1 MHKKILALL
10 LALSIFLPLLGCN
23 KAPGTGANQS
33 GQSGTTQAPP
43 ETPTTPSG
51 EDLQMVLATAHIP
64 ELFLE
69 LKYSGTDNLAGKA
82 VYNFQELYLRQ
93 GTVKKLQGVVDA
105 LKEENL
111 TLKIWDGFRPTS
123 AQQALWDACPDA
135 ALVQN
140 PATGSSPY
148 NRGSCV
154 SVTLADAQG
163 NELTMPSGF
172 DDLSS
177 KADRDYSDCTAE
189 AAENAK
195 LLQSLMEQ
203 NGFTGNADKWW
214 QFTDTMEYPEETCF
228 DPAVISL
235 WYVDGQEEIPLLTE
249 ANADAAYLETIAA
262 RDHVTVLGYADT
274 FALVSYES
282 QTGYIEKKYLQSI
295 QELASTTAWTPDCN
309 EHIKLYKTASTET
322 ILKKIP
328 KGAEVVLNKWS
339 GKYAKVT
346 YKGTTGYVLSYFIMP
361 AQKDY
366 FTVCLQVVK
375 PTDTYTY
382 EQMLSD
388 IATLK
393 ALYPDQITVSS
404 IGKSELGKDLPVILL
419 GNTSAK
425 QHVFIQAAIHGR
437 EHMTAWLAM
446 TMADYA
452 LSQNQLAAGDVCY
465 HIVPMSNPDGVEIS
479 QTGKLLTAEQK
490 AIYKKDLAAGYTN
503 SGTAYYAK
511 NWKANAL
518 GVDLNRNFPSG
529 WENSR
534 DRLNPSYQAH
544 CGSAPFIAAETKAL
558 RDYTL
563 SNSFS
568 ATISLHSQG
577 SVLYYNYGK
586 KQPVNDLSRSLALAV
601 QKEIGYTMVKDDG
614 TTGAGYKDWVM
625 DELGIPSLTIETGSI
640 GCPLPKRENANL
652 FARFHNVIP
661 AITAWLQEQA
671 A

>member
-1 MHKKILALL
+1 MYKKVIALFL
-10 LALSIFLPLLGCN
+10 VLSIFLPLLGCN
-23 KAPGTGANQS
+23 KTPGTGANQS
-33 GQSGTTQAPP
+33 GQSGTTQNPP
-43 ETPTTPSG
+43 ETPALPTG
-51 EDLQMVLATAHIP
+51 EDLQMVVATNHISD
-64 ELFLE
+64 LLME
-69 LKYSGTDNLAGKA
+69 LKYAGTDNLAGKA
-82 VYNFQELYLRQ
+82 VYNFQELYLRK
-93 GTVKKLQGVVDA
+93 GTAQKLQAVVNA
-105 LKEENL
+105 LKEKNL
-111 TLKIWDGFRPTS
+111 TLKIWDGFRPVS
-123 AQQALWDACPDA
+123 AQKTLWDARPDA
-135 ALVQN
+135 TLVQN
-140 PATGSSPY
+140 PATGTSPY
-148 NRGSCV
+148 SRGSCV

-163 NELTMPSGF
+163 KELTMPSGF

-177 KADRDYSDCTAE
+177 KADRNYSDCTPE
-189 AAENAK
+189 AAENAM

-203 NGFTGNADKWW
+203 NGFTGSQEKWW

-228 DPAVISL
+228 DPGVISL
-235 WYVDGQEEIPLLTE
+235 WYVDGQDKIPLLS
-249 ANADAAYLETIAA
+249 AAKADASQIKTI
-262 RDHVTVLGYADT
+262 DPQEHVTVLGYADAY
-274 FALVSYES
+274 ALVSCET
-282 QTGYIEKKYLQSI
+282 QTGYIEKTYLRSI

-309 EHIKLYKTASTET
+309 EHIKLYKTASTDT

-361 AQKDY
+361 AKKDY

-382 EQMLSD
+382 QQMQED
-388 IATLK
+388 ISALK
-393 ALYPDQITVSS
+393 ALYPDKVTVKS
-404 IGKSELGKDLPVILL
+404 IGKSELGKDIPVMLL
-419 GNTSAK
+419 GNPSAK

-640 GCPLPKRENANL
+640 GCPLPKRENSNL
-652 FARFHNVIP
+652 FARFHNVLP
-661 AITAWLQEQA
+661 AITAWLQENSV
-671 A
+671 